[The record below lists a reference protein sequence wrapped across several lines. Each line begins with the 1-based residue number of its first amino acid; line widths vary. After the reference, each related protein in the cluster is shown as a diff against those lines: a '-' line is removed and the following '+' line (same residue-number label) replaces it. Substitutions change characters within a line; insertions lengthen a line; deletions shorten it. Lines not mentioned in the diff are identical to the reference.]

1 MEKLQESDFEGLGQQ
16 GVRFVV
22 AAAGGLGSDGRLR
35 AMEVGAATVG
45 SAGGLGSDGGEASA
59 AAVCSTCGQLQLGR
73 QQQAVAATAAAA

>member
-1 MEKLQESDFEGLGQQ
+1 M
-16 GVRFVV
+16 

-59 AAVCSTCGQLQLGR
+59 AAVCSTCG
-73 QQQAVAATAAAA
+73 

>member
-1 MEKLQESDFEGLGQQ
+1 M
-16 GVRFVV
+16 

-59 AAVCSTCGQLQLGR
+59 VAVCSTIYMWLQLGR
-73 QQQAVAATAAAA
+73 QQQAVAATTAAA